1 MKNYKIKL
9 KNTDQIE
16 TVRAGSKLGAMVK
29 YCQKR
34 GFDYRTFSNKLEVL
48 DKTRRDRTDGKIKGL
63 AKEKI

>member
-1 MKNYKIKL
+1 
-9 KNTDQIE
+9 
-16 TVRAGSKLGAMVK
+16 MVK